1 MLDQIVDYLIIL
13 LLSVPSVLI
22 ALTIHELSHGLVAY
36 WMGDPTAK
44 YMGRLTLNPLKHV
57 DIIGALCM
65 LFFRFGWAKPVPV
78 NPNYFKKPRLGM
90 ALTAL
95 AGPVSNLLLGF
106 IGAFFFVLSYK
117 IMGTATVEGFWYHAL
132 DAWFTFNYYFV
143 WLNIS
148 LALFNLIPIPP
159 LDGSKVL
166 LSFLPESVSQWVYK
180 YQHYISLGFFVLLFL
195 NSRVFNGVLTGW
207 LSQLVEMIFEAFTT
221 PFIYLFFS

>member
-1 MLDQIVDYLIIL
+1 MLDQIVNYLIIL
-13 LLSVPSVLI
+13 LLSVPSVLV

-44 YMGRLTLNPLKHV
+44 YMGRLTLNPLKHI

-117 IMGTATVEGFWYHAL
+117 IMGDATVEGFWYHAL

-166 LSFLPESVSQWVYK
+166 LSFLPDSVSQWVYK

-195 NSRVFNGVLTGW
+195 NSRIFNGVLTGW
-207 LSQLVEMIFEAFTT
+207 LSQLVELIFEAFTT

>member
-13 LLSVPSVLI
+13 LLSVPSVLV

-44 YMGRLTLNPLKHV
+44 YMGRLTLNPLKHI

-78 NPNYFKKPRLGM
+78 NPNYFKNPRLGM

-117 IMGTATVEGFWYHAL
+117 IMGDATVEGFWYHAL

-166 LSFLPESVSQWVYK
+166 LSFLPDSVSQWVYK

-195 NSRVFNGVLTGW
+195 NSRIFNGVLTGW
-207 LSQLVEMIFEAFTT
+207 LSQLVELIFEAFTT